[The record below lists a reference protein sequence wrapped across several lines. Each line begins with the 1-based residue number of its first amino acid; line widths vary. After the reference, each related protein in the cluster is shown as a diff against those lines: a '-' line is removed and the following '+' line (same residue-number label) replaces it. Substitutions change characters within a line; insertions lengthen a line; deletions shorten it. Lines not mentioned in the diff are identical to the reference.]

1 MKTFYE
7 DWPET
12 FVSRLDMLR
21 ALDDRGS
28 TRRLYLE
35 RTGAIFDA
43 LAEEIRTVVAGH
55 PEIDV
60 SELDIGPLYRYYKRG
75 EKGNPLADLLIEL
88 APPTCERVR
97 ISPEVYIIPYLF
109 FALLIAQGADNDARD
124 FFNMMMRP
132 LIIAYRFKQ
141 LARYPGTKG
150 GGRPQHRLKSEAIE
164 LADRF
169 FTENPTAPLSRG
181 VQYISGIFVAKYSD
195 PPAASTIRKWLI
207 PIYRSDK

>member
-7 DWPET
+7 GWPET

-43 LAEEIRTVVAGH
+43 LAEEIRTAVAEH

-60 SELDIGPLYRYYKRG
+60 SKLDIGPLYRYYKRG
-75 EKGNPLADLLIEL
+75 EKGNSLADLLINL
-88 APPTCERVR
+88 APPTCKRVR
-97 ISPEVYIIPYLF
+97 ISPEVYTIPYLF

-132 LIIAYRFKQ
+132 LII
-141 LARYPGTKG
+141 
-150 GGRPQHRLKSEAIE
+150 
-164 LADRF
+164 
-169 FTENPTAPLSRG
+169 
-181 VQYISGIFVAKYSD
+181 
-195 PPAASTIRKWLI
+195 
-207 PIYRSDK
+207 

>member
-109 FALLIAQGADNDARD
+109 FCTVDSAR
-124 FFNMMMRP
+124 R
-132 LIIAYRFKQ
+132 
-141 LARYPGTKG
+141 
-150 GGRPQHRLKSEAIE
+150 
-164 LADRF
+164 
-169 FTENPTAPLSRG
+169 
-181 VQYISGIFVAKYSD
+181 
-195 PPAASTIRKWLI
+195 
-207 PIYRSDK
+207 

>member
-55 PEIDV
+55 PQMHKPYA
-60 SELDIGPLYRYYKRG
+60 SLRHK
-75 EKGNPLADLLIEL
+75 LA
-88 APPTCERVR
+88 
-97 ISPEVYIIPYLF
+97 
-109 FALLIAQGADNDARD
+109 
-124 FFNMMMRP
+124 
-132 LIIAYRFKQ
+132 
-141 LARYPGTKG
+141 
-150 GGRPQHRLKSEAIE
+150 
-164 LADRF
+164 
-169 FTENPTAPLSRG
+169 
-181 VQYISGIFVAKYSD
+181 
-195 PPAASTIRKWLI
+195 
-207 PIYRSDK
+207 

>member
-75 EKGNPLADLLIEL
+75 EKGIRWLTYLLSWL
-88 APPTCERVR
+88 HQLVNGF
-97 ISPEVYIIPYLF
+97 VY
-109 FALLIAQGADNDARD
+109 LL
-124 FFNMMMRP
+124 
-132 LIIAYRFKQ
+132 KC
-141 LARYPGTKG
+141 T
-150 GGRPQHRLKSEAIE
+150 
-164 LADRF
+164 
-169 FTENPTAPLSRG
+169 
-181 VQYISGIFVAKYSD
+181 
-195 PPAASTIRKWLI
+195 
-207 PIYRSDK
+207 

>member
-7 DWPET
+7 GWPET

-43 LAEEIRTVVAGH
+43 LAEEIRTAVAGH

-60 SELDIGPLYRYYKRG
+60 SKLDIGPLYRYYKRG
-75 EKGNPLADLLIEL
+75 EKGNSLADLLINL
-88 APPTCERVR
+88 APPTCKRVR
-97 ISPEVYIIPYLF
+97 ISPEVYTIPYLF

-141 LARYPGTKG
+141 LARYLGTKG
-150 GGRPQHRLKSEAIE
+150 GGRPQHRLKAK
-164 LADRF
+164 
-169 FTENPTAPLSRG
+169 PLN
-181 VQYISGIFVAKYSD
+181 
-195 PPAASTIRKWLI
+195 WLI
-207 PIYRSDK
+207 CFLLKTRQRHYRVVCNTYPVFLWRNTLTHLQRRRLENG